1 MLNKTKK
8 NTVPTCE
15 YYTAYNTYDINKQ
28 LDINWLYSANPL
40 VTNYNYNIMI
50 IIESSCK
57 KKKKLKILILLT
69 CNHLSVL

>member
-15 YYTAYNTYDINKQ
+15 YYNYTTYNTYDINKQ
-28 LDINWLYSANPL
+28 LDINWLYSENPL

-50 IIESSCK
+50 IIESSCQK
-57 KKKKLKILILLT
+57 KKKIKNSYII
-69 CNHLSVL
+69 NM